1 MHFFALHLWK
11 KCLDTHVENN
21 LHWLSSHYTRDK
33 HQGKEGTNVLIY
45 CEEINK
51 KSVSDPEYLLC
62 ASKIKLTKINV
73 KKLHNHQSY
82 NKPFRNQETITPT
95 KLDPGHWDT
104 FKAKPYIIIT
114 LTAGVGGGSTCSS
127 RKLGSD
133 SRSLPIC
140 HMKEFNL
147 WNLIG
152 IQNSSYQAA
161 WKHKLL
167 GVFFSSYDKKK
178 LEVEKISEK
187 WKKYTITNRKF
198 LMSILNRTFN

>member
-1 MHFFALHLWK
+1 MPRRLKYCLSRYLYSKMNEAQNSLGHKSRLYLHIIGLNLELCLPTSIRFSFRRRHLLCYSYKQGKLYFFALHLWK

-82 NKPFRNQETITPT
+82 SKPFRNQETITPT
-95 KLDPGHWDT
+95 KLDTEH
-104 FKAKPYIIIT
+104 
-114 LTAGVGGGSTCSS
+114 
-127 RKLGSD
+127 
-133 SRSLPIC
+133 
-140 HMKEFNL
+140 
-147 WNLIG
+147 
-152 IQNSSYQAA
+152 
-161 WKHKLL
+161 
-167 GVFFSSYDKKK
+167 
-178 LEVEKISEK
+178 
-187 WKKYTITNRKF
+187 
-198 LMSILNRTFN
+198 